1 MKNIKGSLIL
11 LVAALIWGTA
21 FVAQTSA
28 ANSVQTFTMN
38 ASRSFV
44 GALFLLLVI
53 AIRDGSAKRKQ
64 QNIEQNEAWIPSKWP
79 IKGGFFCGLALFCAM
94 GFQQRG
100 ISVYPDDVAVAGRSG
115 FLTATYV
122 VMVAIYV
129 QFKGKKLHP
138 FVVCSI
144 VGTIFGMYLLCM
156 SGGFSHLYLG
166 DLLVTGCAVC
176 YTGHI
181 LIADR
186 YNKVDSIKLS
196 CLQFLTCGILSGL
209 VCIFTERA
217 SLDGIIRAIIPILYA
232 GIMSSG
238 VAYTLQLV
246 GQKYAEPAVASIVM
260 SLESVFAAIAGWFL
274 LQERMQIRELI
285 GCVLVFS
292 SVILAQIPELK
303 KKENEKTLEYDDE
316 NDQ

>member
-44 GALFLLLVI
+44 GAFFLLIVI
-53 AIRDGSAKRKQ
+53 LIRDKSAKHIQLNKDSSGK
-64 QNIEQNEAWIPSKWP
+64 WLPSKWP
-79 IKGGFFCGLALFCAM
+79 IKGGIMCGLALFCAM
-94 GFQQRG
+94 GFQQGG
-100 ISVYPDDVAVAGRSG
+100 ISVYPDGVAIAGRSG

-122 VMVAIYV
+122 VMVAIFV
-129 QFKGKKLHP
+129 QLRGRKLHP

-144 VGTIFGMYLLCM
+144 VATIFGMYLLCM

-186 YNKVDSIKLS
+186 FKQVDSIKLS
-196 CLQFLTCGILSGL
+196 CLQFLICGILSGI
-209 VCIFTERA
+209 VCLITETV
-217 SLDGIIRAIIPILYA
+217 SIGNLMGAIWPILYA

-238 VAYTLQLV
+238 VAYTLQLI
-246 GQKYAEPAVASIVM
+246 GQKYTEPAVASIVM
-260 SLESVFAAIAGWFL
+260 SLESVFAAIAGWIL
-274 LQERMQIRELI
+274 LHERMQIRELL
-285 GCVLVFS
+285 GCVLVFAA
-292 SVILAQIPELK
+292 VILAQVPEFLADQNK
-303 KKENEKTLEYDDE
+303 KG
-316 NDQ
+316 

>member
-44 GALFLLLVI
+44 GAFFLFLVI
-53 AIRDGSAKRKQ
+53 LIRDKGAKRIQLNKGTGD
-64 QNIEQNEAWIPSKWP
+64 AWQPTKWP
-79 IKGGFFCGLALFCAM
+79 IKGGICCGLALFCAM
-94 GFQQRG
+94 GFQQGG
-100 ISVYPDDVAVAGRSG
+100 ISVYPEDVAIAGRSG

-122 VMVAIYV
+122 VMVAIFV
-129 QFKGKKLHP
+129 QFKDKNLHP
-138 FVVCSI
+138 LVALSI

-176 YTGHI
+176 YSGHI
-181 LIADR
+181 LVADHF
-186 YNKVDSIKLS
+186 KMVDSIKLS
-196 CLQFLTCGILSGL
+196 CLQFLICGVLSGI
-209 VCIFTERA
+209 VC
-217 SLDGIIRAIIPILYA
+217 LIIENPNLGNIIDAGLPILYA

-238 VAYTLQLV
+238 VAYTLQLI

-260 SLESVFAAIAGWFL
+260 SLESVFAAIAGWIL
-274 LQERMQIRELI
+274 LHERMQTREMI
-285 GCVLVFS
+285 GCMLVFGA
-292 SVILAQIPELK
+292 VILAQLPEFLADK
-303 KKENEKTLEYDDE
+303 KT
-316 NDQ
+316 QM

>member
-1 MKNIKGSLIL
+1 MKNIKGSLLL

-53 AIRDGSAKRKQ
+53 VIRDKSAKHIQLKK
-64 QNIEQNEAWIPSKWP
+64 NNMDEWTPSKWP
-79 IKGGFFCGLALFCAM
+79 IKGGIFCGLALFCAM
-94 GFQQRG
+94 GLQQGG
-100 ISVYPDDVAVAGRSG
+100 ISVYPEGVAIAGRSG

-122 VMVAIYV
+122 VMVAIFV
-129 QFKGKKLHP
+129 QLRGKKLHP
-138 FVVCSI
+138 FVALSI

-181 LIADR
+181 LIADHF
-186 YNKVDSIKLS
+186 KTVDSIKLS
-196 CLQFLTCGILSGL
+196 CLQFLTCGILSG
-209 VCIFTERA
+209 VACMITEA
-217 SLDGIIRAIIPILYA
+217 VTLGNIIHAIVPILYA

-260 SLESVFAAIAGWFL
+260 SLESVFAAIAGWIL
-274 LQERMQIRELI
+274 LHERMQTRELL
-285 GCVLVFS
+285 GCVLVFAA
-292 SVILAQIPELK
+292 VILAQVPEFLADSDK
-303 KKENEKTLEYDDE
+303 KDE
-316 NDQ
+316 A